1 MVGCPG
7 CGSKLVF
14 DIATQQ
20 MKCSYCGQ
28 LYLVK
33 QVSGRAKQ
41 AEEHT
46 EATLGEPAAP
56 NLDDLIDEQDAGI
69 EVTVFTCSQCGAEI
83 VADSDEAVTWCSY
96 CGTPATLQSRLTR
109 IRKPNRVI
117 PFKITKED
125 CVRRYQALARKQI
138 YAPGDLLKQG
148 KADGFRGI
156 YMPFWSYGFKRE
168 GAYRFPGKTTVTL
181 GNERITTTYLANG
194 TLESNY
200 DGLSHDASLTFDDE
214 VSEHIVPFNQNDA
227 VPFDE
232 CYLNGFYANAADQ
245 KEDEYKRKMLSQ
257 EGDLIIANAAKEFEH
272 IGLMQREAKAQLA
285 DGNAYQVETKSSLD
299 MYPVWFLSYKHG
311 DRVSYGT
318 VNGQSGK
325 IYADFPASP
334 VKYLLFSL
342 ITAVPI
348 FLLLNLMLA
357 ASPSFVLFVSV
368 LAAMIVSGLY
378 KREVEEIY
386 RKQCHIAYDEKT
398 IAVKKILSGLGTGLF
413 VLFVIC
419 IYGGFPIVWD
429 IVSALSGVLGAQAA
443 YVLIGLVASVIFLI
457 RFLRMKDRY
466 MALQGVRI
474 NLPNLL
480 FLVVGV
486 VSTVVFIVNPPAD
499 SIFYALAFAAA
510 GVVACSVAEL
520 IKGYNILS
528 SDKPKQFNRSGGDD
542 NA

>member
-125 CVRRYQALARKQI
+125 CVRRYRKLARRQI
-138 YAPGDLLKQG
+138 YAPSDLLRKG

-156 YMPFWSYGFKRE
+156 YMPFWSYEFERDGE
-168 GAYRFPGKTTVTL
+168 YRFPGRTEEIIGDDMVTTDYIISGRL
-181 GNERITTTYLANG
+181 SSKYSGIT
-194 TLESNY
+194 
-200 DGLSHDASLTFDDE
+200 HDASLSFDDE
-214 VSEHIVPFNQNDA
+214 VSEHIIPFHQSDRVDFN
-227 VPFDE
+227 E

-245 KEDEYKRKMLSQ
+245 TAEIYYNKSLSDEEELVFDNVRR
-257 EGDLIIANAAKEFEH
+257 ENRGVEFKKNES
-272 IGLMQREAKAQLA
+272 KAQLSDRSA
-285 DGNAYQVETKSSLD
+285 FRIDTKNTLD
-299 MYPVWFLSYKHG
+299 MYPVWFFSYRHN
-311 DRVSYGT
+311 DRVSYST
-318 VNGQSGK
+318 VNGQTGN

-334 VKYLLFSL
+334 LKYVLFSL
-342 ITAVPI
+342 LTAVPV
-348 FLLLNLMLA
+348 FLLLNLLLA
-357 ASPSFVLFVSV
+357 ASPGFVLFVSV
-368 LAAMIVSGLY
+368 LAALLVSGLY
-378 KREVEEIY
+378 KDETEEIF
-386 RKQCHIAYDEKT
+386 RRQTHLAYGPGYN
-398 IAVKKILSGLGTGLF
+398 VKKILKALGTYGTTIGMLVFMVFFPFITGNVLVSVNTKYIYFAFGL
-413 VLFVIC
+413 LATVILA
-419 IYGGFPIVWD
+419 IRFFRMRARYM
-429 IVSALSGVLGAQAA
+429 ALSGVRMNLVNGLFLGIAVLSSILFLIDPPNDWLFYSISYLAA
-443 YVLIGLVASVIFLI
+443 FSVALSVIGL
-457 RFLRMKDRY
+457 
-466 MALQGVRI
+466 
-474 NLPNLL
+474 
-480 FLVVGV
+480 
-486 VSTVVFIVNPPAD
+486 
-499 SIFYALAFAAA
+499 
-510 GVVACSVAEL
+510 
-520 IKGYNILS
+520 IKNYNILS
-528 SDKPKQFNRSGGDD
+528 SVRPKQFNRTGGDD